1 MRNLVQHKLERA
13 KGYQMDYDDAY
24 SNGAYIKDADTYPPK
39 WEDAAHEWRS
49 VENAVGRARLNLSY
63 GEGEREIFDLFYP
76 ASGKPKGLMVFVHG
90 GYWMAFDNKSWSHLS
105 AGATA
110 RGWAVAIPSYTL
122 APAVRISQIT
132 TQIARAINAAAKAV
146 TGPIV
151 LTGHSAGGHLVARM
165 RSNDVALTVADRLQ
179 NIVPIS
185 PLSDLRPLLQ
195 TKMNATLKLDMSEAI
210 TQSPLLAKSLRDVP
224 THVWVGADERPVF
237 LDQARWLADGWD
249 NTSLTIAPDR
259 HHFDVIDDL
268 ADEGS
273 ALISALLR

>member
-1 MRNLVQHKLERA
+1 
-13 KGYQMDYDDAY
+13 MDYDDAY
-24 SNGAYIKDADTYPPK
+24 SNGAYIADAAAYPPK

-49 VENAVGRARLNLSY
+49 VENAVGRARLNLPY
-63 GEGEREIFDLFYP
+63 GTREREVFDLFYP
-76 ASGKPKGLMVFVHG
+76 TSGKPKGLMVFVHG

-132 TQIARAINAAAKAV
+132 QQIARAINAAAKAV

-165 RSNDVALTVADRLQ
+165 RCADVALSVADRLQ

-195 TKMNATLKLDMSEAI
+195 TKMNDTLKLDMAEAV

-224 THVWVGADERPVF
+224 THVWVGATERPAF
-237 LDQARWLADGWD
+237 LDQARWLADAWD
-249 NTSLTIAPDR
+249 NTSLTIAADR

-268 ADEGS
+268 ADADS
-273 ALISALLR
+273 ALMMALLG